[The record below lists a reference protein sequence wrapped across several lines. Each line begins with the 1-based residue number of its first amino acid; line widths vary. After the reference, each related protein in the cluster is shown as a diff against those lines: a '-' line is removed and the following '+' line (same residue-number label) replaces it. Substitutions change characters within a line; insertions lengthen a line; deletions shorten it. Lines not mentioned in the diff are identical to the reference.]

1 MTKPKKWH
9 LDYEDG
15 DIILKYDANTPVSK
29 PNAVL
34 PLGAVQSVTVYDPQS
49 LELKG
54 KLPKDKALKVRM

>member
-15 DIILKYDANTPVSK
+15 DIILKYDDANTPVSK

-34 PLGAVQSVTVYDPQS
+34 PHGAVQSVTLVYDPQS

-54 KLPKDKALKVRM
+54 PKDKARSSLY